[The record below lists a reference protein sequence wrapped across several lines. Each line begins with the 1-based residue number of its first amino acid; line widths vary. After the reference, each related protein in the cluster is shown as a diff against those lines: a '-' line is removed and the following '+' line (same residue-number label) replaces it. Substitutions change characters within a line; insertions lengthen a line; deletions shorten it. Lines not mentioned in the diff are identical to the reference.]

1 MYGTTWDVPA
11 RGSLAL
17 MSGEPTSPHSVVGVV
32 QAEIDCSLRAATAA
46 DAAIVHALYV
56 NNPQYFETI
65 SIPIPTRDEVATELS
80 AAERDER
87 RVVELVCVPEVAGV
101 TLDEALR
108 DGESDRWVVGYL
120 DYKLDYPEVGD
131 ATVNLLLVHQSAR
144 DRGLGRTVVQ
154 RLEARLTGR
163 AKRLLASIY
172 GRNVGAR
179 RFWEGL
185 GYRYAI
191 DARPVVEWYGK
202 TLP

>member
-1 MYGTTWDVPA
+1 
-11 RGSLAL
+11 
-17 MSGEPTSPHSVVGVV
+17 MSGEPTSPHSVVGAVP
-32 QAEIDCSLRAATAA
+32 AETDCSLRSATAA
-46 DAAIVHALYV
+46 DASLVHALYV
-56 NNPQYFETI
+56 GNPEYFETI
-65 SIPIPTRDEVATELS
+65 SIPIPTQDEVATELA

-87 RVVELVCVPEVAGV
+87 RVVELVCVAEVSGVALAEGLHDAGC
-101 TLDEALR
+101 
-108 DGESDRWVVGYL
+108 GRWVVGYL

-131 ATVNLLLVHQSAR
+131 ATVNLLLVHQAAR

-163 AKRLLASIY
+163 VKRLLASIY

>member
-1 MYGTTWDVPA
+1 
-11 RGSLAL
+11 

-32 QAEIDCSLRAATAA
+32 QSEIDCSLRTATAA
-46 DAAIVHALYV
+46 DASIVHALYV
-56 NNPQYFETI
+56 NNPQYFDTI
-65 SIPIPTRDEVATELS
+65 SIPIPTQDEVATELS

-87 RVVELVCVPEVAGV
+87 RVIELVCVPEIAGIE
-101 TLDEALR
+101 LDEDLR
-108 DGESDRWVVGYL
+108 DATSDRWVVGYL

-154 RLEARLTGR
+154 RLEGRLTGR

>member
-1 MYGTTWDVPA
+1 
-11 RGSLAL
+11 

-32 QAEIDCSLRAATAA
+32 PAEIDCSLRTATAE

-56 NNPQYFETI
+56 NNPQYFDTI
-65 SIPIPTRDEVATELS
+65 SIPLPTQDEVATELS

-87 RVVELVCVPEVAGV
+87 RVIELVCVPEVVGVALDDALLDAGC
-101 TLDEALR
+101 
-108 DGESDRWVVGYL
+108 GRWVVGYL
-120 DYKLDYPEVGD
+120 DYKLDYPEEGD
-131 ATVNLLLVHQSAR
+131 ATVNLLLVHQAVR

-154 RLEARLTGR
+154 RLEARLAGR